1 MVSLLKS
8 RSGAVRPATLLMLL
22 CFLVM
27 GGFLYWISITAEP
40 TEVAIEEPEDDV
52 MVNEV
57 AFSDFSAGPPTYV
70 GQELTLRGI
79 MVSSLLGPHAFWTS
93 LEDGQ
98 QTAYLI
104 HFSDLLVADSVSVT
118 AGSTVDV
125 TGTVT
130 QMSDSI
136 LDAWGGAGSLPGEM
150 DRTLAEFAETFIE
163 VTVLGGDEAADASDE
178 SSESG
183 EPSEPSS

>member
-8 RSGAVRPATLLMLL
+8 RSGAVQPATLLMLL

-40 TEVAIEEPEDDV
+40 TEIVIEEPDDDE

-57 AFSDFSAGPPTYV
+57 AFSDFSAGPPTYL
-70 GQELTLRGI
+70 GQELTLRDVA
-79 MVSSLLGPHAFWTS
+79 VSSPLGPHAFWTS
-93 LEDGQ
+93 LEDAQ
-98 QTAYLI
+98 QTAYLL

-118 AGSTVDV
+118 AGSMVDV
-125 TGTVT
+125 SGTVT
-130 QMSDSI
+130 AMSDSI
-136 LDAWGGAGSLPGEM
+136 LDAWEAAGSLPGAA
-150 DRTLAEFAETFIE
+150 DRIQAEFAETFIE
-163 VTVLGGDEAADASDE
+163 VTVLGSDEATDASDE

-183 EPSEPSS
+183 ESSEPSS

>member
-8 RSGAVRPATLLMLL
+8 RSGAVQPATLLMLL

-40 TEVAIEEPEDDV
+40 TEVVIEEPDEDV

-57 AFSDFSAGPPTYV
+57 AFADFSAGPPTYL
-70 GQELTLRGI
+70 GQELTLRGV
-79 MVSSLLGPHAFWTS
+79 MVSSPLGPHAFWTS
-93 LEDGQ
+93 LGDVQ
-98 QTAYLI
+98 QTAYLL

-125 TGTVT
+125 SGTVM

-136 LDAWGGAGSLPGEM
+136 LDAWEAAGSLPGAA
-150 DRTLAEFAETFIE
+150 DRIQAEFAETFIE
-163 VTVLGGDEAADASDE
+163 VTVLGGDEASDE

-183 EPSEPSS
+183 ESSEPSS